1 MSRFPFSLPCY
12 VIILTLV
19 ASCKMS
25 STMKVQQKDEEG
37 EFLQMA
43 ALQQNM
49 RTLSHCRIFA
59 GVMAGCIAGLL
70 KIEGLLGVAVFIV
83 VTLIHSTMIA
93 AKMGFE
99 ITRHFPKSR
108 DLFVSQFGGGL
119 LSFILFWTLSFDM
132 VHIF

>member
-1 MSRFPFSLPCY
+1 
-12 VIILTLV
+12 
-19 ASCKMS
+19 MS
-25 STMKVQQKDEEG
+25 SNMKAQRKVFVDASTNKWQVQQKDEDG

-43 ALQQNM
+43 ALQQNV
-49 RTLSHCRIFA
+49 RTLTNCRIFA

-70 KIEGLLGVAVFIV
+70 KIEGLLGVGVFIL
-83 VTLIHSTMIA
+83 VTLIHSLMIA
-93 AKMGFE
+93 AKMEFE
-99 ITRHFPKSR
+99 VHRHFPKSR

>member
-1 MSRFPFSLPCY
+1 M
-12 VIILTLV
+12 
-19 ASCKMS
+19 
-25 STMKVQQKDEEG
+25 
-37 EFLQMA
+37 
-43 ALQQNM
+43 
-49 RTLSHCRIFA
+49 
-59 GVMAGCIAGLL
+59 
-70 KIEGLLGVAVFIV
+70 
-83 VTLIHSTMIA
+83 TLIHSTMIA

>member
-1 MSRFPFSLPCY
+1 M
-12 VIILTLV
+12 
-19 ASCKMS
+19 
-25 STMKVQQKDEEG
+25 
-37 EFLQMA
+37 
-43 ALQQNM
+43 
-49 RTLSHCRIFA
+49 
-59 GVMAGCIAGLL
+59 